1 MSSSVH
7 SLLTAKD
14 DSTNKPQQ
22 DFISRYCNIREATE
36 KLCAPLSP
44 EDAIVQSVEYCSP
57 AKWHLAHTSWFFE
70 TFILERQINNYRPF
84 NPKFRVLYNSYYKS
98 IGEQYSRPQRGLIS
112 RPSLAE
118 VYDYRKFVNE
128 AMLAFLQEHETLA
141 DAVKEI
147 FETGLNHEQQHQE
160 LILTDLKHLFSFNPL
175 HPVYRERA
183 TTPAVDARPLRWQ
196 AYDEGLRLIGHQGE
210 SFAFDNE
217 EPRHRVFIEAFEL
230 ASRLITNREYVE
242 FMQDGGYRRPEFW
255 LSDGRDTVQKQGW
268 QAPLYWQEQD
278 EIWFAHTLAGF
289 QEVNLDEPVCHVSFY
304 EADAYARWAGARLAT
319 EFEWETVAEP
329 LAIEGNFVDND
340 LLHPAPARESST
352 DAPVQLYGDVWE
364 WTASP
369 YSPYPR
375 FAPRGGSL
383 GEYNGKFMCNQ
394 MVLRGG
400 SCATPLSHIRSSYR
414 NFFPPDARWQ
424 FSGIRLARDAR

>member
-7 SLLTAKD
+7 SQVIAQT
-14 DSTNKPQQ
+14 SSENQTSQ
-22 DFISRYCNIREATE
+22 DNRSRYQEIRQATE
-36 KLCAPLSP
+36 KLCAGLSP
-44 EDAIVQSVEYCSP
+44 EDAIVQSIEYCSP

-84 NPKFRVLYNSYYKS
+84 NPMFRVLYNSYYKS

-118 VYDYRKFVNE
+118 VYEYREYVNE
-128 AMLAFLQEHETLA
+128 NMLAFLGERETLT
-141 DAVKEI
+141 DSLKEI

-175 HPVYRERA
+175 HPVYRERPA
-183 TTPAVDARPLRWQ
+183 TQTTEAPPLRWH
-196 AYDEGLRLIGHQGE
+196 AYDEGIRLIGHQSE
-210 SFAFDNE
+210 AFAFDNE
-217 EPRHRVFIEAFEL
+217 EPRHRVFVEAFEL
-230 ASRLITNREYVE
+230 ASRLVTNREYLE
-242 FMQDGGYRRPEFW
+242 FMQDGGYTRPEFW
-255 LSDGRDTVQKQGW
+255 LSDGWDTVQKQGW

-278 EIWFAHTLAGF
+278 EVWFAHTLSGF

-304 EADAYARWAGARLAT
+304 EADAYARWAGARLAS
-319 EFEWETVAEP
+319 EFEWESVAEA
-329 LAIEGNFVDND
+329 LAVEGNFVENE
-340 LLHPAPARESST
+340 LLHPAPVGESST
-352 DAPVQLYGDVWE
+352 EGPQQMYGDVWE
-364 WTASP
+364 WTISP

-375 FAPRGGSL
+375 FAPRSGSL

-394 MVLRGG
+394 LVLRGG
-400 SCATPLSHIRSSYR
+400 SCATPLSHIRASYR

-424 FSGIRLARDAR
+424 FSGIRLARDLR

>member
-70 TFILERQINNYRPF
+70 TFILARQINNYRPF
-84 NPKFRVLYNSYYKS
+84 NPKLRILYNSYYKS

-255 LSDGRDTVQKQGW
+255 LS
-268 QAPLYWQEQD
+268 
-278 EIWFAHTLAGF
+278 
-289 QEVNLDEPVCHVSFY
+289 
-304 EADAYARWAGARLAT
+304 
-319 EFEWETVAEP
+319 
-329 LAIEGNFVDND
+329 
-340 LLHPAPARESST
+340 
-352 DAPVQLYGDVWE
+352 
-364 WTASP
+364 
-369 YSPYPR
+369 
-375 FAPRGGSL
+375 
-383 GEYNGKFMCNQ
+383 
-394 MVLRGG
+394 
-400 SCATPLSHIRSSYR
+400 
-414 NFFPPDARWQ
+414 
-424 FSGIRLARDAR
+424 